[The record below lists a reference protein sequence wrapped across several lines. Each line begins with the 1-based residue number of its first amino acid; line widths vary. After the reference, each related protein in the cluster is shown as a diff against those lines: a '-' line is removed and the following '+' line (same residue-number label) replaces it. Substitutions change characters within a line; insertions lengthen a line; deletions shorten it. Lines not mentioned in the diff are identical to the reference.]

1 MDHHPTSNLQKSLY
15 WIYPLFIFFICFSIQ
30 SFCLHIATK
39 EYIDYMNNIKELFNQ
54 TKIDTNIEKQ
64 ITKGQ
69 LYDVFGYLIGKYTNG
84 SNFNIPIIILDLLGV
99 FPLVVF
105 SSLIVIMVYFDYDVI
120 GIYNKTFIIASI
132 MAVSKGVIDMITI
145 IPDSNGWNTCKKRLG
160 DQPIHYLNSI
170 DFSNHFFISLFNMV
184 RFEIFGLN
192 HHRIRYCAD
201 MLISGHT
208 YFVVLFSIASYKI
221 VSSVINKNSY
231 HIILMKIAVMVFII
245 VEMIGISL
253 ERFHYTID
261 IAIAIMLV
269 ILLWDS
275 NTIELIAYNWSQGYS
290 WRTKLWIK
298 PNSFYDLLYEN
309 KRRSIYAS
317 NTNNVSNYL
326 IDDLADY
333 EIV

>member
-1 MDHHPTSNLQKSLY
+1 MDHHSTSNFQKSLY
-15 WIYPLFIFFICFSIQ
+15 WFYPLFIFFICFSIQ

-39 EYIDYMNNIKELFNQ
+39 EYIDYMSNIKELFNQ

-84 SNFNIPIIILDLLGV
+84 SNFNIPLIILDLLGV
-99 FPLVVF
+99 FPLVIF
-105 SSLIVIMVYFDYDVI
+105 SSLIIVIVYFDYDVI

-160 DQPIHYLNSI
+160 DQPINYLNSI
-170 DFSNHFFISLFNMV
+170 DFSNHFFISLFNMI
-184 RFEIFGLN
+184 RFEIFGLD

-221 VSSVINKNSY
+221 ASMIVDKRSY
-231 HIILMKIAVMVFII
+231 HIILMKIAVLTFII
-245 VEMIGISL
+245 VEMIAISL

-261 IAIAIMLV
+261 IVIAIMLV
-269 ILLWDS
+269 LLLWDS
-275 NTIELIAYNWSQGYS
+275 NTIEMLAYNWSQGYN
-290 WRTKLWIK
+290 WRTDLWVK
-298 PNSFYDLLYEN
+298 PNSLCDLLYEN
-309 KRRSIYAS
+309 KKRSIYAS
-317 NTNNVSNYL
+317 NTDNVSNYL
-326 IDDLADY
+326 MNY
-333 EIV
+333 EEI